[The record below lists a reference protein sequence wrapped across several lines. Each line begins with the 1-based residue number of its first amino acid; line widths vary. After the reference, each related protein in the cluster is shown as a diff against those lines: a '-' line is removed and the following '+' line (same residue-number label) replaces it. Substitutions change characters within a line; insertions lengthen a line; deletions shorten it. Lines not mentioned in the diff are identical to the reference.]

1 MVSKFKLI
9 LFPASLLLL
18 LFVFFDD
25 IKKAIPLEF
34 KISINNTYSHYLASY
49 YLVKQEF
56 KFLKYND
63 DVIDRINNSYDY
75 SFYKSELLFQGNHRG
90 SNNSAFIDKYENNL
104 FFVSQVGLFSY
115 TSLPKLKQKELN
127 FKIIKSNILKFIDD
141 YGYDKRTGIRD
152 IYIDETKSKIYVS
165 LTNEVTIN
173 CFNTSIIQSNL
184 NYEYLE
190 FTELLVPNDCISLKN
205 DYGEFNFLQH
215 GGRITGLDS
224 LNILFSTGEYR

>member
-1 MVSKFKLI
+1 
-9 LFPASLLLL
+9 
-18 LFVFFDD
+18 
-25 IKKAIPLEF
+25 
-34 KISINNTYSHYLASY
+34 
-49 YLVKQEF
+49 
-56 KFLKYND
+56 
-63 DVIDRINNSYDY
+63 VIEKINNSYDY
-75 SFYKSELLFQGNHRG
+75 SFYKSELLFQGNQRG

-104 FFVSQVGLFSY
+104 FFVSQVGIISY
-115 TSLPKLKQKELN
+115 TSLPKLKQEKLN

-165 LTNEVTIN
+165 LTNELTRN
-173 CFNTSIIQSNL
+173 CFHTSIIQSNL

-190 FTELLVPNDCISLKN
+190 FTELLVPNDCISLIN

-224 LNILFSTGEYR
+224 LNILLSTGEYRYRTKSQSDDNLFGKIIKVNKSTGEPKIISKGHRNPQGLKFFKEKNIIISSDHGPAGGDEINI